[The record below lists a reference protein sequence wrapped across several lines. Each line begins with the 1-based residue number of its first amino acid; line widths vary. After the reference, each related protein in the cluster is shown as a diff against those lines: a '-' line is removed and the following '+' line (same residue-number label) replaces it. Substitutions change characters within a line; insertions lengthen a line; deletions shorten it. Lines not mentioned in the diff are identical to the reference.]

1 MRIGRVIQVL
11 FVAFGLAIGGVAG
24 TVGSHGVFTRTRA
37 LKEPTPR
44 LLAICIDALQVDTF
58 ENLLDEGKLPNISR
72 LLRRLPSIRGRALAS
87 FPSSTA
93 PSVTEF
99 LTGMYADRTPGMP
112 RAIHAFDRPTST
124 ARRYTLEPRAWTDGT
139 PTLFSLLD
147 SRGETSFCLFEGEF
161 EGSESILS
169 RKQILVAGALEL
181 LHLPVYNPDRPLLE
195 RFRRLIATRG
205 APPRAAFL
213 MLSSVD
219 LAGHVR
225 GPRSRRSIDA
235 LTDLDRLLGRL
246 FDWMATYQ
254 LPEGG
259 SYLDA
264 TTVVIFGDHGMEST
278 GRFSD
283 LEPTL
288 RRQGLRVVDLG
299 TVVQVALREK
309 LSSRWAQRPDALL
322 APGGSNVTQIY
333 LRQGDGTW
341 GTGPAGPETA
351 APLVEALERV
361 AGVEFVAR
369 PVGCRS
375 LELRRAGRRTALLVM
390 DGEGSRRRFAYG
402 VASGPG
408 LDPLGYLADREAAG
422 LVHVVDS
429 ETLDQDLPSS
439 AFHPF
444 NTWHAATHATDY
456 PAAVPLLLKGCAP
469 GPTQGD
475 LVLTTER
482 GWSFLRHGSGD
493 HGGLRRGSIE
503 TPLVLAGRNVDSQ
516 GSLDGARLIDLLP
529 TFLDL
534 LGLEADPAYLDS
546 LDGHALR
553 ITRRDLPRRGYIPL
567 AQVKSLR
574 PPATSPASR
583 SRPTRH

>member
-1 MRIGRVIQVL
+1 MKIGRIVQALI
-11 FVAFGLAIGGVAG
+11 VALGLAIGGAAG
-24 TVGSHGVFTRTRA
+24 NLGSPVVVLRSRA
-37 LKEPTPR
+37 SSQPAPR

-58 ENLLDEGKLPNISR
+58 ERLLHEGRLPNISR
-72 LLRRLPSIRGRALAS
+72 LLERFPSIRGRALAS

-99 LTGMYADRTPGMP
+99 LTGLYADRTPGMP

-124 ARRYTLEPRAWTDGT
+124 ARRYTLEPGAWTDGT
-139 PTLFSLLD
+139 PTLFSLLE

-169 RKQILVAGALEL
+169 RKQILLAGALEL
-181 LHLPVYNPDRPLLE
+181 LRLPVYNPDRPLLE

-225 GPRSRRSIDA
+225 GPRSRRSIGA
-235 LTDLDRLLGRL
+235 LTNLDRLLGKL
-246 FDWMATYQ
+246 FDWMATYR

-283 LEPTL
+283 VEPAL
-288 RRQGLRVVDLG
+288 RRHGLRVVDLG

-309 LSSRWAQRPDALL
+309 LSSRWAERPDALL

-333 LRQGDGTW
+333 LRQEDGTW
-341 GTGPAGPETA
+341 GTGPASPEAA

-361 AGVEFVAR
+361 PGVEFVAR
-369 PVGCRS
+369 PVGRRG

-390 DGEGSRRRFAYG
+390 NGEGSGRRFAYA

-408 LDPLGYLADREAAG
+408 LDPLGYLADADAAT

-429 ETLDQDLPSS
+429 ETLDQDLPAS
-439 AFHPF
+439 AFYPF
-444 NTWHAATHATDY
+444 DTWHTATHATDY

-475 LVLTTER
+475 LVLTAER

-493 HGGLRRGSIE
+493 HGGLRRSSIE
-503 TPLVLAGRNVDSQ
+503 TPLVLAGRTVDAQ

-534 LGLEADPAYLDS
+534 LGLEADPAYLGS
-546 LDGHALR
+546 LDGHALPVA
-553 ITRRDLPRRGYIPL
+553 RRDLPRRGYIPL
-567 AQVKSLR
+567 EQVKRLHGPALR
-574 PPATSPASR
+574 GTSR
-583 SRPTRH
+583 SHPAHH